1 MIWYSSQAENIEIVY
16 CRIGY
21 LAFAEWNNLISNEY
35 KTKAIHADN
44 NCQKTSK
51 RLVLCPKQDIELN
64 IFVLLCI

>member
-35 KTKAIHADN
+35 KTKAIRADN